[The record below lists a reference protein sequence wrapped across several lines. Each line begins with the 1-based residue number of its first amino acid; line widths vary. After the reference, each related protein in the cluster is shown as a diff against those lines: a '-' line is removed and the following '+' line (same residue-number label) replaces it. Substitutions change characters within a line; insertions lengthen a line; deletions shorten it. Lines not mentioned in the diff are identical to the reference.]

1 MKSADPTERELD
13 GALARRP
20 RRPAPAEL
28 RRRIEALAS
37 GGRPMPGRRRPWPW
51 LAPIASACAAGL
63 LVWVAVRPRAD
74 TARSQA
80 DMVQEAVNDHLR
92 VVDSAHPAEIE
103 SGGIHQVKPWF
114 TGRLDFA
121 PRVEFAGDAE
131 FPLVGGSVGY
141 FHDRKAAVFLFRHRL
156 HSITLLVFPADG
168 LPWRWQGL
176 KRLGPI
182 AVDEQTSRGF
192 TALLWREGDL
202 GYALVSDVNAGDLER
217 LAPRLNHP

>member
-1 MKSADPTERELD
+1 MRPADPTERELD
-13 GALARRP
+13 EALARRP
-20 RRPAPAEL
+20 RTAAPDDL

-37 GGRPMPGRRRPWPW
+37 SPPPAPARRWWRPW
-51 LAPIASACAAGL
+51 LAPVASACAAGL
-63 LVWVAVRPRAD
+63 LVWVALRPRAD
-74 TARSQA
+74 TAAFRA

-92 VVDSAHPAEIE
+92 LVDSLHPLEIE

-121 PRVEFAGDAE
+121 PRVEFSGDAE
-131 FPLVGGSVGY
+131 FPLVGGSLGY

-156 HSITLLVFPADG
+156 HSITLLVFPAER
-168 LPWRWQGL
+168 LPWRPAGL
-176 KRLGPI
+176 KPLGPI

-192 TALLWREGDL
+192 TTLLWREGEL
-202 GYALVSDVNAGDLER
+202 GYALVSDVNAADLER

>member
-1 MKSADPTERELD
+1 MRPDDPTDRALD
-13 GALARRP
+13 EALARRP
-20 RRPAPAEL
+20 RRAAPVEL
-28 RRRIEALAS
+28 RQRLEALAADP
-37 GGRPMPGRRRPWPW
+37 RPAPPRRRLRPW

-63 LVWVAVRPRAD
+63 LVWVVLRPRAD
-74 TARSQA
+74 TSPFRA

-156 HSITLLVFPADG
+156 HSLTLLVFPAEG
-168 LPWRWQGL
+168 LPWRSQGL
-176 KRLGPI
+176 KPLGPI

-192 TALLWREGDL
+192 TTLLWREGEL
-202 GYALVSDVNAGDLER
+202 GYALVSDVNAADLER